1 MQITQVDVT
10 SNESKSIKYYMCC
23 NMHQNVEIFGI
34 DGIDFFFYYISV
46 SMEYIGEVI
55 KHGRE

>member
-34 DGIDFFFYYISV
+34 DGIDFFFITYLFQWNIL
-46 SMEYIGEVI
+46 
-55 KHGRE
+55 GR